1 MILGEYIT
9 VKEMVAIEMNAEA
22 LGVSTQLMM
31 ENAWS
36 TIPTIVLT
44 MLIPQFMVHKL

>member
-1 MILGEYIT
+1 MILGDYIT

-31 ENAWS
+31 ENAGRA
-36 TIPTIVLT
+36 IAN
-44 MLIPQFMVHKL
+44 